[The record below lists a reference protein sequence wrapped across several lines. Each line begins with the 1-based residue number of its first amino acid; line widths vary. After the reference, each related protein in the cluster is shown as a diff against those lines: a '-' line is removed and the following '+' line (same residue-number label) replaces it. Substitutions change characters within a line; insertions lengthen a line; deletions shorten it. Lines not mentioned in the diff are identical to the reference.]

1 MCSHPRPAVVDVG
14 RATLLSPAQPRMVL
28 TTVMLLGCFQS
39 FGSVTGMFLIRGSGS
54 LGLLETLEF
63 SWAEEI
69 SSGNVHLLLLKCDHC
84 QGFHPFR
91 KQFFAKSPI
100 ISHFSGEGISREDKQ
115 AFFFFLLFQ
124 LKR

>member
-1 MCSHPRPAVVDVG
+1 
-14 RATLLSPAQPRMVL
+14 
-28 TTVMLLGCFQS
+28 
-39 FGSVTGMFLIRGSGS
+39 MFLIRGSGL
-54 LGLLETLEF
+54 LGLLHVLELI
-63 SWAEEI
+63 WAEGI

-100 ISHFSGEGISREDKQ
+100 ISGFSGEGINCEDNQ
-115 AFFFFLLFQ
+115 PFFFYFFLFQ